1 MANNNCFSQY
11 NPIFNLNIHYPI
23 GQKPPIASPIH
34 LHVNLHHFN
43 IEFHT
48 FLSSFE
54 HNQFTFQQS
63 DIIICEKKSRKLGQ
77 M

>member
-34 LHVNLHHFN
+34 LHVNLYHFN
-43 IEFHT
+43 IDLHP
-48 FLSSFE
+48 FLSFIK
-54 HNQFTFQQS
+54 HNQCTFQQT
-63 DIIICEKKSRKLGQ
+63 DIIIFEKKSRKLGQ